1 MSGFELNVDFDD
13 EGLAEAFAR
22 APEEMG
28 RGLLD
33 AVEKSAAK
41 LQQDWRTG
49 ARRSSGRHG
58 KHYPSSITHDV
69 SVTEGSV
76 YADIGPEVSR
86 LQGRMGK
93 GFEYGSVHQPPH
105 MDGASAF
112 ARNAQPFQSAVQDA
126 IDKVIEDI
134 E

>member
-1 MSGFELNVDFDD
+1 MSGFELNVDIDD

-28 RGLLD
+28 RGLRGAL
-33 AVEKSAAK
+33 EESAEK
-41 LQQDWRTG
+41 LQRDWRDG

-58 KHYPSSITHDV
+58 KHYPSSITHEFE
-69 SVTEGSV
+69 VTEGSLSV
-76 YADIGPEVSR
+76 DIGPEIGR

-112 ARNAQPFQSAVQDA
+112 ARNARPFESAVQDA
-126 IDKVIEDI
+126 IDRVIGDI